1 MILKF
6 TALCLILFLQTGQAT
21 PRKQVSSSSYY
32 LYDGKPLGLSESNFK
47 RYVVP
52 QLRTM
57 GREYL
62 NILKKL
68 HPLHESLI
76 ALKSEM
82 AGINESLA
90 AFQNACWGPSDLR
103 ANCAVKLTELHRRS
117 RKFDHSMLALY
128 QHPKLD
134 FSLSSNQREITAL
147 MALIRSLDQIAGI
160 NHHFLHALEKF
171 LITSGSDSFPPS
183 SEAKSLELSL
193 HQMSS
198 STEMLQTLLLQSELK
213 RDFDFAWQHFFR
225 PLEKHVLGGE
235 GALFMLRTLE
245 PLNIAWNTF
254 HMKITT
260 EGHKLPPNIL
270 TIAKTMHNR
279 WNSVLKIILNN

>member
-1 MILKF
+1 MVLKF
-6 TALCLILFLQTGQAT
+6 IVLFLILFPQTGLGTSSKQA
-21 PRKQVSSSSYY
+21 PSSSYY
-32 LYDGKPLGLSESNFK
+32 LYDGKPLRISESSFR

-68 HPLHESLI
+68 HPLQESLI
-76 ALKSEM
+76 ALKSEL
-82 AGINESLA
+82 AGMHESLA
-90 AFQNACWGPSDLR
+90 AFQNACWGSPPLR
-103 ANCAVKLTELHRRS
+103 KNCAPKLAELQRRS
-117 RKFDHSMLALY
+117 RQVDRSLLALY
-128 QHPKLD
+128 HHPKLD
-134 FSLSSNQREITAL
+134 FSLSKNQREITAL
-147 MALIRSLDQIAGI
+147 MALIRSLDEMAGV

-193 HQMSS
+193 RKISS
-198 STEMLQTLLLQSELK
+198 SAEMLQTLLLQNELK

-235 GALFMLRTLE
+235 GIPFMLRTLE

-254 HMKITT
+254 HMKVTT
-260 EGHKLPPNIL
+260 EGHKLPSNVL
-270 TIAKTMHNR
+270 SIAKTMHNR

>member
-1 MILKF
+1 MVLKF
-6 TALCLILFLQTGQAT
+6 TALCLILFLQTGLDSRPKRA
-21 PRKQVSSSSYY
+21 PASSYY
-32 LYDGKPLGLSESNFK
+32 LYDGKPLRISESNFK
-47 RYVVP
+47 RYIVP

-68 HPLHESLI
+68 HPLQESLI
-76 ALKSEM
+76 ALKGELTEM
-82 AGINESLA
+82 NESLE

-103 ANCAVKLTELHRRS
+103 ANCAANLAQLHRHS
-117 RKFDHSMLALY
+117 RKFDHSMLTLY
-128 QHPKLD
+128 HHSKLD
-134 FSLSSNQREITAL
+134 FSLANNQREITAL

-171 LITSGSDSFPPS
+171 LITSQTDSFPSS

-225 PLEKHVLGGE
+225 PLEKHVLEGE
-235 GALFMLRTLE
+235 GVLFMLRTLE

-260 EGHKLPPNIL
+260 EGHKLPSNII